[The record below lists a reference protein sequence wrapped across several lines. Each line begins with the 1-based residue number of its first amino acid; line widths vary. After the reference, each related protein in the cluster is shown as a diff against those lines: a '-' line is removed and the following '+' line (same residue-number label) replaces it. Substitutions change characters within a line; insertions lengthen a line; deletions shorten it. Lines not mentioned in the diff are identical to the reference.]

1 MSRKNIPSE
10 KEELEKL
17 ITNYEAA
24 KAENR
29 QLYLDGDQLADISDW
44 YASRSKFEEA
54 QEAVTYGLQ
63 LHPGNTDLLV
73 EQAYLYLDTRNLQK
87 AKQVLDSITEAY
99 DPEVKMLKAELLL
112 NEGQLEET
120 RSLLATIEDAD
131 ELGRICEVVYL
142 YLEMGYPDMVK
153 EWMEKGEKTYSET
166 KEFMALQADYALAT
180 QQLDSAIKIYN
191 QLLDIEPYNTP
202 YWTGLAKCYF
212 FQSKWSKAIEACD
225 FALAADDQYGEAYA
239 YKAHCFFYLNNSD
252 DAIENYQKAIELKA
266 IPPELGYMFMGI
278 SYGNKEEWQK
288 ADDYYDKVIERFEE
302 DGDKQSILLIDT
314 YTSKAFAL
322 SHLERYKEAHELC
335 EKAKEINPNEG
346 LIYLTE
352 GKLYL
357 AEELEDEAA
366 ISFEKAIE
374 INPNIEMWYMIAS
387 AYSESDYLI
396 EAKEYFEKVYQINP
410 KYEDVTEKLSVLCL
424 MHGEIDNF
432 FKYNKECEHPL
443 EEDMILDLLNSPEH
457 REEDE
462 RTLKEVWERMKKEN
476 KKKTKGKK

>member
-142 YLEMGYPDMVK
+142 YLEMGYPDMAK

-166 KEFMALQADYALAT
+166 KEFMALQADYALAI

-225 FALAADDQYGEAYA
+225 FALATLPIRLLMAN
-239 YKAHCFFYLNNSD
+239 YKESS
-252 DAIENYQKAIELKA
+252 KAKA
-266 IPPELGYMFMGI
+266 LAMAMD
-278 SYGNKEEWQK
+278 S
-288 ADDYYDKVIERFEE
+288 
-302 DGDKQSILLIDT
+302 IDT
-314 YTSKAFAL
+314 NAFDIVVIMDADNITTPDFL
-322 SHLERYKEAHELC
+322 STINRVFDSGIKSVQAHRTGKNLNTDISVLDSASE
-335 EKAKEINPNEG
+335 EINNG
-346 LIYLTE
+346 FFRS
-352 GKLYL
+352 GDRK
-357 AEELEDEAA
+357 
-366 ISFEKAIE
+366 
-374 INPNIEMWYMIAS
+374 
-387 AYSESDYLI
+387 
-396 EAKEYFEKVYQINP
+396 
-410 KYEDVTEKLSVLCL
+410 SV
-424 MHGEIDNF
+424 
-432 FKYNKECEHPL
+432 
-443 EEDMILDLLNSPEH
+443 
-457 REEDE
+457 
-462 RTLKEVWERMKKEN
+462 V
-476 KKKTKGKK
+476 

>member
-10 KEELEKL
+10 KKELEKL

-63 LHPGNTDLLV
+63 LHPGNTDLLL

-142 YLEMGYPDMVK
+142 YLEMGYPDMAK
-153 EWMEKGEKTYSET
+153 EWIEKGEKTYSEA

-180 QQLDSAIKIYN
+180 QQFDSAIKIYN

-322 SHLERYKEAHELC
+322 SHLERYEEAHELC

>member
-63 LHPGNTDLLV
+63 LH
-73 EQAYLYLDTRNLQK
+73 LQK

-142 YLEMGYPDMVK
+142 YLEMGYPDMAK

-225 FALAADDQYGEAYA
+225 FALAADESDGEAYTT
-239 YKAHCFFYLNNSD
+239 KAHSFFQLNNFDKS
-252 DAIENYQKAIELKA
+252 IEN
-266 IPPELGYMFMGI
+266 
-278 SYGNKEEWQK
+278 
-288 ADDYYDKVIERFEE
+288 
-302 DGDKQSILLIDT
+302 
-314 YTSKAFAL
+314 
-322 SHLERYKEAHELC
+322 
-335 EKAKEINPNEG
+335 
-346 LIYLTE
+346 
-352 GKLYL
+352 
-357 AEELEDEAA
+357 
-366 ISFEKAIE
+366 
-374 INPNIEMWYMIAS
+374 
-387 AYSESDYLI
+387 
-396 EAKEYFEKVYQINP
+396 
-410 KYEDVTEKLSVLCL
+410 
-424 MHGEIDNF
+424 
-432 FKYNKECEHPL
+432 
-443 EEDMILDLLNSPEH
+443 
-457 REEDE
+457 
-462 RTLKEVWERMKKEN
+462 
-476 KKKTKGKK
+476 